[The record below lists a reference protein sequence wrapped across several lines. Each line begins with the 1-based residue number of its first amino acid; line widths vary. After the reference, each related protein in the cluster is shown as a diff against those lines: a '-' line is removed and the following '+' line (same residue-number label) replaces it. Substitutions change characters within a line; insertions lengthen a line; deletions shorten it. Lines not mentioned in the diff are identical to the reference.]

1 LQSDVALRGFAAIQR
16 IIMGL
21 PAADDFSALAER
33 ETDSRSLLLAAVQ
46 TKDPEPLFNAGLAQG
61 YINNFNGDATKNELA
76 WWLVACQRGLPCDS
90 NSEFQR
96 DVALNDSL
104 LEELSGPSY
113 LRDGGQGLSR
123 SRDAS
128 ARNKR
133 KTERGSMGSIGFTV
147 RLGPVN
153 YAFIHVRLEQGTNQR
168 YIAPQL
174 GFRSSSQTDVFV
186 TKYAAVWLFVPK
198 PGRCGNSGTTAMPR
212 FRLPYCYQWVP
223 GVG

>member
-1 LQSDVALRGFAAIQR
+1 
-16 IIMGL
+16 MGL

-104 LEELSGPSY
+104 LEELSGPDLICAMAGKDCREVEMRAQEINEKLNAGAWS
-113 LRDGGQGLSR
+113 
-123 SRDAS
+123 
-128 ARNKR
+128 
-133 KTERGSMGSIGFTV
+133 
-147 RLGPVN
+147 
-153 YAFIHVRLEQGTNQR
+153 
-168 YIAPQL
+168 QL
-174 GFRSSSQTDVFV
+174 GLQFD
-186 TKYAAVWLFVPK
+186 
-198 PGRCGNSGTTAMPR
+198 
-212 FRLPYCYQWVP
+212 WVR
-223 GVG
+223 